1 MDNSSVNIDLIRDHV
16 DTIILSTLANGD
28 RYGLDILTEIKEKS
42 KGLYELKQPT
52 LYSCL
57 KRLEKLGY
65 VTSYKG
71 DTSNGAQRVYYSLL
85 DDGRKFLE
93 NDQYQWEYS
102 RTIINGLLSDKDF
115 DPTSTPPFKASD
127 LRPRTKRQPR
137 SEPSAAEAAPVFDST
152 IVLNDQDDTE
162 DDQQMGQ
169 QALNLEPTSLNP
181 DEPIVVK
188 QEPNEFQG
196 QTLKILNPDLK
207 TVIVNKDS
215 VLYEQ
220 DVDYVGVLGD
230 IFHGDAG
237 IQRNSY
243 GRNALDEIAAQAAGQ
258 QSYSSYAS
266 SDTEYAS
273 QYSLE
278 SVQSRFAKEGFTI
291 KPYFKKNTTEFYV
304 NKYIYINKILMTT
317 SLYSYLAY
325 AILLTILHLSTM
337 SAFGTPVSSFLIPL
351 LVMAV
356 VPAFFA
362 INYLIDPTKKI
373 SANFSLKKTLSTASI
388 FLVNAFLL
396 IILIGF
402 VGFKANFVE
411 AQTLVQPIIFP
422 TIMILCVPI
431 SILIYSWLYNSTHY
445 HVN

>member
-115 DPTSTPPFKASD
+115 DPAATPPFVASD

-137 SEPSAAEAAPVFDST
+137 SEPSAAESASVYENQ
-152 IVLNDQDDTE
+152 IVVNE
-162 DDQQMGQ
+162 SADDQEPVQ
-169 QALNLEPTSLNP
+169 QAMDLDSADDAQDAPSR
-181 DEPIVVK
+181 PIVV
-188 QEPNEFQG
+188 QEVPADYQ
-196 QTLKILNPDLK
+196 QTIKLINPELK

-215 VLYEQ
+215 VIYEQ
-220 DVDYVGVLGD
+220 DVDYVGVLDD
-230 IFHGDAG
+230 IFKGP
-237 IQRNSY
+237 
-243 GRNALDEIAAQAAGQ
+243 QANQGHK
-258 QSYSSYAS
+258 SYSTQSPYAQYQQYG
-266 SDTEYAS
+266 DYNAVNDQEYAS
-273 QYSLE
+273 QYSIE
-278 SVQSRFAKEGFTI
+278 AVSAKFASQGFTL
-291 KPYFKKNTTEFYV
+291 KPYYKRNTTEFYV

-317 SLYSYLAY
+317 SVYSYLAY
-325 AILLTILHLSTM
+325 AIILTILHLSTM
-337 SAFGTPVSSFLIPL
+337 SVFGTPASSFLIPL
-351 LVMAV
+351 FTLLA
-356 VPAFFA
+356 VPAAFA
-362 INYLIDPTKKI
+362 INYVLDPNKKI
-373 SANFSLKKTLSTASI
+373 VANFSLKKTMSTASI
-388 FLVNAFLL
+388 FLVNAILL

-402 VGFKANFVE
+402 VGFKANFVDLS
-411 AQTLVQPIIFP
+411 TIVRPIVFP
-422 TIMILCVPI
+422 MIMILTVPV
-431 SILIYSWLYNSTHY
+431 SIIIYSWLYSSTHY

>member
-115 DPTSTPPFKASD
+115 DPQATPPFQASD

-137 SEPSAAEAAPVFDST
+137 SEPSAAESASVYDNQ
-152 IVLNDQDDTE
+152 IVVNSSSVEDE
-162 DDQQMGQ
+162 DDAPGQM
-169 QALNLEPTSLNP
+169 AFNLDEPTNGQEKQVVVEEVP
-181 DEPIVVK
+181 ADYKQTIKIV
-188 QEPNEFQG
+188 
-196 QTLKILNPDLK
+196 NPDLK

-215 VLYEQ
+215 VIYEQ

-230 IFHGDAG
+230 IFNGP
-237 IQRNSY
+237 
-243 GRNALDEIAAQAAGQ
+243 NAKPQ
-258 QSYSSYAS
+258 QKESYAAYYS
-266 SDTEYAS
+266 QFQSPYGNEYQVNDAEYAS

-278 SVQSRFAKEGFTI
+278 AVSAKFAAQGFTI
-291 KPYFKKNTTEFYV
+291 KPYYKKNTTEFYV
-304 NKYIYINKILMTT
+304 NKYIYINKILMVT
-317 SLYSYLAY
+317 SLYSYLAF
-325 AILLTILHLSTM
+325 ALILTILHLSTM
-337 SAFGTPVSSFLIPL
+337 SVFGTPVMSYLIPL
-351 LVMAV
+351 LTALA
-356 VPAFFA
+356 VPAA
-362 INYLIDPTKKI
+362 LGINYIIDPNKKI
-373 SANFSLKKTLSTASI
+373 VASFDLKKTLSTTSI

-402 VGFKANFVE
+402 VGFKANFVDLS
-411 AQTLVQPIIFP
+411 TIVQPIVFP
-422 TIMILCVPI
+422 TIMILTIPI
-431 SILIYSWLYNSTHY
+431 SIIIYSALYSSTHY

>member
-115 DPTSTPPFKASD
+115 DPSAEPPFVASD

-137 SEPSAAEAAPVFDST
+137 SEPSAAEAAPVYD
-152 IVLNDQDDTE
+152 NQ
-162 DDQQMGQ
+162 
-169 QALNLEPTSLNP
+169 
-181 DEPIVVK
+181 IVVNENDSAEE
-188 QEPNEFQG
+188 QEPVQQQFNLDAMDEDTPTRQVVEQVPG
-196 QTLKILNPDLK
+196 DYQQKIKLINPDLK

-215 VLYEQ
+215 VVYEQ
-220 DVDYVGVLGD
+220 DVDYVGVLDD
-230 IFHGDAG
+230 IFAKQNIKNDPYRQFNPSAPYD
-237 IQRNSY
+237 QYRAQLNSEY
-243 GRNALDEIAAQAAGQ
+243 QATNA
-258 QSYSSYAS
+258 
-266 SDTEYAS
+266 EYAS

-278 SVQSRFAKEGFTI
+278 SISAKFASQGFTI
-291 KPYFKKNTTEFYV
+291 KPYYKRNTTEFYV
-304 NKYIYINKILMTT
+304 NKYIYINKILLAT
-317 SLYSYLAY
+317 SIYAY
-325 AILLTILHLSTM
+325 GLFAILLTILHLSTM
-337 SAFGTPVSSFLIPL
+337 SVFGTPVSSYLIPL
-351 LVMAV
+351 FLTLI
-356 VPAFFA
+356 VPAA
-362 INYLIDPTKKI
+362 LALNYVINPNKKI
-373 SANFSLKKTLSTASI
+373 TANFSLKKTLSTASI

-396 IILIGF
+396 IILVGF
-402 VGFKANFVE
+402 VGFKANFVDLS
-411 AQTLVQPIIFP
+411 TIVQPIVFP
-422 TIMILCVPI
+422 TIMILTVPI
-431 SILIYSWLYNSTHY
+431 SIVIYSWLYSSTHY

>member
-115 DPTSTPPFKASD
+115 DPNSTPPFQASD

-137 SEPSAAEAAPVFDST
+137 SEPSAAESASVYDEQ
-152 IVLNDQDDTE
+152 IVLNDSAD
-162 DDQQMGQ
+162 DDQGPVQQELKLDSAPTDGQ
-169 QALNLEPTSLNP
+169 
-181 DEPIVVK
+181 EPIVV
-188 QEPNEFQG
+188 QEVPQDFSG
-196 QTLKILNPDLK
+196 QKLKILNPDLK
-207 TVIVNKDS
+207 TVIVNKDA

-220 DVDYVGVLGD
+220 DVDYVGVLDD
-230 IFHGDAG
+230 IFKGPEQSNPFHNNQYSDPYAQYYGQGSD
-237 IQRNSY
+237 SY
-243 GRNALDEIAAQAAGQ
+243 RTND
-258 QSYSSYAS
+258 S
-266 SDTEYAS
+266 EYAS
-273 QYSLE
+273 QYSIE
-278 SVQSRFAKEGFTI
+278 AVSAKFAKEGFTV
-291 KPYFKKNTTEFYV
+291 KPYYRKNTTEFYV

-317 SLYSYLAY
+317 SLYSYLVY
-325 AILLTILHLSTM
+325 AIFLTIMHLSTM
-337 SAFGTPVSSFLIPL
+337 VAFGTPAKSFLIPL
-351 LVMAV
+351 FIMMA
-356 VPAFFA
+356 VPAFFV
-362 INYLIDPTKKI
+362 INYFIDPTKKI
-373 SANFSLKKTLSTASI
+373 AANFNLKKSLSTASI

-396 IILIGF
+396 IVLIGF
-402 VGFKANFVE
+402 VGFKANFVN
-411 AQTLVQPIIFP
+411 LSSIVRPIVFP
-422 TIMILCVPI
+422 TIMVLTVPI
-431 SILIYSWLYNSTHY
+431 SIVIYSWLYNSTHY

>member
-28 RYGLDILTEIKEKS
+28 RYGLEILTEIKDKS

-71 DTSNGAQRVYYSLL
+71 DSSNGAQRVYYSLL

-115 DPTSTPPFKASD
+115 DPTSTPPFQASD

-137 SEPSAAEAAPVFDST
+137 SEPSAAESASVYDNQ
-152 IVLNDQDDTE
+152 IVLNEPLE
-162 DDQQMGQ
+162 DAEEGQMAFNLDSPSEQSDNSAPIHVQEVPADYQQ
-169 QALNLEPTSLNP
+169 TIK
-181 DEPIVVK
+181 IV
-188 QEPNEFQG
+188 
-196 QTLKILNPDLK
+196 NPDLK

-215 VLYEQ
+215 VIYEQ

-230 IFHGDAG
+230 IFHGSVAPKQPTG
-237 IQRNSY
+237 
-243 GRNALDEIAAQAAGQ
+243 
-258 QSYSSYAS
+258 SYAS
-266 SDTEYAS
+266 YYASQFGDNSGADYKVNDAEYAS
-273 QYSLE
+273 NYSLE
-278 SVQSRFAKEGFTI
+278 SISSKFASQGFTI
-291 KPYFKKNTTEFYV
+291 KPYYKKNTTEFYV
-304 NKYIYINKILMTT
+304 NKYIYINKILAVT
-317 SLYSYLAY
+317 SLYSYAVF

-337 SAFGTPVSSFLIPL
+337 NVFGTPVSSFLIPL
-351 LVMAV
+351 LVALA
-356 VPAFFA
+356 VPAA
-362 INYLIDPTKKI
+362 LGLNYVIDPNKKI
-373 SANFSLKKTLSTASI
+373 IASFDLKKTLSTASI

-402 VGFKANFVE
+402 VGFKANFVDLS
-411 AQTLVQPIIFP
+411 TIVQPIVFP
-422 TIMILCVPI
+422 TIMILTIPV
-431 SILIYSWLYNSTHY
+431 SILIYSWLYSSTHY

>member
-28 RYGLDILTEIKEKS
+28 RYGLEILTEIKDKS

-71 DTSNGAQRVYYSLL
+71 DSSNGAQRVYYSLL

-115 DPTSTPPFKASD
+115 DPTSTPPFQASD

-137 SEPSAAEAAPVFDST
+137 SEPSAAESASVYDNQ
-152 IVLNDQDDTE
+152 IVLNEPQE
-162 DDQQMGQ
+162 DAEEGQMAFNLDAPSEQSDNSAPIHVQEVPADYQQ
-169 QALNLEPTSLNP
+169 TIK
-181 DEPIVVK
+181 IV
-188 QEPNEFQG
+188 
-196 QTLKILNPDLK
+196 NPDLK

-215 VLYEQ
+215 VIYEQ

-230 IFHGDAG
+230 IFHGSVAPKQPTG
-237 IQRNSY
+237 
-243 GRNALDEIAAQAAGQ
+243 
-258 QSYSSYAS
+258 SYAS
-266 SDTEYAS
+266 YYASQFGDNSGADYKVNDAEYAS
-273 QYSLE
+273 NYSLE
-278 SVQSRFAKEGFTI
+278 SISSKFASQGFTI
-291 KPYFKKNTTEFYV
+291 KPYYKKNTTEFYV
-304 NKYIYINKILMTT
+304 NKYIYINKILAVT
-317 SLYSYLAY
+317 SLYSYAVF

-337 SAFGTPVSSFLIPL
+337 NVFGTPVTSFLIPL
-351 LVMAV
+351 LVALA
-356 VPAFFA
+356 VPAA
-362 INYLIDPTKKI
+362 LGLNYVIDPNKKI
-373 SANFSLKKTLSTASI
+373 IASFDLKKTLSTASI

-402 VGFKANFVE
+402 VGFKANFVDLS
-411 AQTLVQPIIFP
+411 TIVQPIVFP
-422 TIMILCVPI
+422 TIMILTIPV
-431 SILIYSWLYNSTHY
+431 SILIYSWLYSSTHY

>member
-28 RYGLDILTEIKEKS
+28 RYGLEILTEIKDKS

-71 DTSNGAQRVYYSLL
+71 DSSNGAQRVYYSLL

-115 DPTSTPPFKASD
+115 DPTSTPPFQASD

-137 SEPSAAEAAPVFDST
+137 SEPSAAESASVYDNQ
-152 IVLNDQDDTE
+152 IVLNEPQE
-162 DDQQMGQ
+162 DAEEGQMAFNLDSPSEQSDNSAPIHVQEVPADYQQ
-169 QALNLEPTSLNP
+169 TIK
-181 DEPIVVK
+181 IV
-188 QEPNEFQG
+188 
-196 QTLKILNPDLK
+196 NPDLK

-215 VLYEQ
+215 VIYEQ

-230 IFHGDAG
+230 IFHGSVAPKQPTG
-237 IQRNSY
+237 
-243 GRNALDEIAAQAAGQ
+243 
-258 QSYSSYAS
+258 SYAS
-266 SDTEYAS
+266 YYASQFGDNSGADYKVNDAEYAS
-273 QYSLE
+273 NYSLE
-278 SVQSRFAKEGFTI
+278 SISSKFASQGFTI
-291 KPYFKKNTTEFYV
+291 KPYYKKNTTEFYV
-304 NKYIYINKILMTT
+304 NKYIYINKILAVT
-317 SLYSYLAY
+317 SLYSYAVF

-337 SAFGTPVSSFLIPL
+337 NAFGTPVSSFLIPL
-351 LVMAV
+351 LVALA
-356 VPAFFA
+356 VPAA
-362 INYLIDPTKKI
+362 LGLNYVIDPNKKI
-373 SANFSLKKTLSTASI
+373 IASFDLKKTLSTASI

-402 VGFKANFVE
+402 VGFKANFVDLS
-411 AQTLVQPIIFP
+411 TIVQPIVFP
-422 TIMILCVPI
+422 TIMILTIPV
-431 SILIYSWLYNSTHY
+431 SILIYSWLYSSTHY

>member
-1 MDNSSVNIDLIRDHV
+1 MDNSQVNIDLIRDHV

-28 RYGLDILTEIKEKS
+28 RYGLDILSEIKEKS

-65 VTSYKG
+65 ITSYKG

-102 RTIINGLLSDKDF
+102 RTIINGLLSDRDF
-115 DPTSTPPFKASD
+115 DPSAKPPFIASD

-137 SEPSAAEAAPVFDST
+137 SEPSAAEVANVGLEQIIVNENVDS
-152 IVLNDQDDTE
+152 
-162 DDQQMGQ
+162 DDQEPIQ
-169 QALNLEPTSLNP
+169 QQFNLDQTSTQTSAT
-181 DEPIVVK
+181 ESPIVVQEVPPDYK
-188 QEPNEFQG
+188 Q
-196 QTLKILNPDLK
+196 TIKIINPDLK

-215 VLYEQ
+215 VIYEQ
-220 DVDYVGVLGD
+220 DVDYVGVLD
-230 IFHGDAG
+230 DVFNKQNNNSIFNKNAPSPYAEYQKQLANEYQAG
-237 IQRNSY
+237 
-243 GRNALDEIAAQAAGQ
+243 E
-258 QSYSSYAS
+258 
-266 SDTEYAS
+266 SDYAS

-278 SVQSRFAKEGFTI
+278 SVSAKFASQGFTI
-291 KPYFKKNTTEFYV
+291 KPYYKRNTTEFYV
-304 NKYIYINKILMTT
+304 NKYIYVNKILLST
-317 SLYSYLAY
+317 SCYSYLAF
-325 AILLTILHLSTM
+325 AILLTIMHLSTM
-337 SAFGTPVSSFLIPL
+337 SAFGTSVSSYLIPL
-351 LVMAV
+351 FTVLA
-356 VPAFFA
+356 VPAFFG
-362 INYLIDPTKKI
+362 INYIINPTKKI
-373 SANFSLKKTLSTASI
+373 TADFSLKKTLSTTSI

-411 AQTLVQPIIFP
+411 PSTIVQPIVFP
-422 TIMILCVPI
+422 TIMLLTVPI
-431 SILIYSWLYNSTHY
+431 GILIYGFLYRSTHY

>member
-1 MDNSSVNIDLIRDHV
+1 MDNSQVNVDLIRDHV

-28 RYGLDILTEIKEKS
+28 RYGLDILTEIKENS

-93 NDQYQWEYS
+93 KDQAEWEYA
-102 RTIINGLLSDKDF
+102 RTIINGLLSDKEY
-115 DPTSTPPFKASD
+115 DPTSAPPFKASD
-127 LRPRTKRQPR
+127 LRPRTKRQPK
-137 SEPSAAEAAPVFDST
+137 SEPSAAEAAPVYDSQ
-152 IVLNDQDDTE
+152 IVVSDSEE
-162 DDQQMGQ
+162 DLPEPIQ
-169 QALNLEPTSLNP
+169 QALDLDSDQTGSS
-181 DEPIVVK
+181 PIVVNEQ
-188 QEPNEFQG
+188 QEAPG
-196 QTLKILNPDLK
+196 QNIKILNPELK
-207 TVIVNKDS
+207 TVIVNKDA

-220 DVDYVGVLGD
+220 DVDYVGVLDG
-230 IFHGDAG
+230 IF
-237 IQRNSY
+237 
-243 GRNALDEIAAQAAGQ
+243 GQ
-258 QSYSSYAS
+258 QDTNSIYGGSRHFVNELDQYMTDYNPGGSSEPQ
-266 SDTEYAS
+266 EYVS

-278 SVQSRFAKEGFTI
+278 SVAARFAKEGFTI

-304 NKYIYINKILMTT
+304 NKYIYINKILLTT
-317 SLYSYLAY
+317 SVYSYLVY
-325 AILLTILHLSTM
+325 AILLSILHLSTM
-337 SAFGTPVSSFLIPL
+337 SAFGTPAASFLIPL
-351 LVMAV
+351 FTMAI
-356 VPAFFA
+356 VPAFF
-362 INYLIDPTKKI
+362 IISYVIDPTKKI
-373 SANFSLKKTLSTASI
+373 SASFSLKKTLSTASI
-388 FLVNAFLL
+388 FLVNAILL

-411 AQTLVQPIIFP
+411 PSTLVQPIIFP
-422 TIMILCVPI
+422 AIMILCVPI